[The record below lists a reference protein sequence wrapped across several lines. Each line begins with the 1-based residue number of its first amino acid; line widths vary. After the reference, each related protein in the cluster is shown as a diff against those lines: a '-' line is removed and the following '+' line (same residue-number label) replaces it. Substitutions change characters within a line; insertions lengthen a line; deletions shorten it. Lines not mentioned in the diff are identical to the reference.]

1 MLVNSQHQPLIMK
14 VKFLINPTG
23 KWNLSYNAGEVVE
36 LEQKQAE
43 LLIEVGDAEAVVEE
57 AKPKK
62 VKPIN
67 PEEGD

>member
-1 MLVNSQHQPLIMK
+1 MK

-23 KWNLSYNAGEVVE
+23 KWNLSYNVGEVVE
-36 LEQKQAE
+36 LEKKQAE
-43 LLIEVGDAEAVVEE
+43 LLIEAGDAELVEE

>member
-1 MLVNSQHQPLIMK
+1 MK

-23 KWNLSYNAGEVVE
+23 KWNLSYNVGEVVE
-36 LEQKQAE
+36 LEKKQAE
-43 LLIEVGDAEAVVEE
+43 LLIEAGDAVLVEE

>member
-1 MLVNSQHQPLIMK
+1 MK

-23 KWNLSYNAGEVVE
+23 KWNLSYNVGEVVE
-36 LEQKQAE
+36 LETKQAE
-43 LLIEVGDAEAVVEE
+43 LLIEAGDAVLVED

>member
-1 MLVNSQHQPLIMK
+1 MK

-23 KWNLSYNAGEVVE
+23 KWNLSYNVGEVVE

-43 LLIEVGDAEAVVEE
+43 LLIEAGDAVLVEE
-57 AKPKK
+57 IKPKK

>member
-1 MLVNSQHQPLIMK
+1 MK
-14 VKFLINPTG
+14 IKFLINPTG
-23 KWNLSYNAGEVVE
+23 KWNLSYNVGEVVE
-36 LEQKQAE
+36 LEKKQAE
-43 LLIEVGDAEAVVEE
+43 LLIEAGDAVLVEE

>member
-1 MLVNSQHQPLIMK
+1 MK
-14 VKFLINPTG
+14 IKFLINPTG
-23 KWNLSYNAGEVVE
+23 KWNLSYNVGEVVE

-43 LLIEVGDAEAVVEE
+43 LLIEAGDAVLVEE

>member
-1 MLVNSQHQPLIMK
+1 MK
-14 VKFLINPTG
+14 VRFLINPTG

-36 LEQKQAE
+36 LEKKQAE
-43 LLIEVGDAEAVVEE
+43 LLIEAVDAEAVEE
-57 AKPKK
+57 AKKEKK

>member
-1 MLVNSQHQPLIMK
+1 MK

-23 KWNLSYNAGEVVE
+23 KWNLSYNAGEIVE
-36 LEQKQAE
+36 LEQAE

>member
-1 MLVNSQHQPLIMK
+1 MK
-14 VKFLINPTG
+14 VRFLTNPTG
-23 KWNLSYNAGEVVE
+23 KWNLSYSLGEVVE
-36 LEQKQAE
+36 LEAKQAE
-43 LLIEVGDAEAVVEE
+43 LLIEAGDAVLVEE

>member
-1 MLVNSQHQPLIMK
+1 MK
-14 VKFLINPTG
+14 VKFLTNPTG
-23 KWNLSYNAGEVVE
+23 KWNLSYNVGEVVE
-36 LEQKQAE
+36 LEKKQAE
-43 LLIEVGDAEAVVEE
+43 LLIEAGDAELVEE

>member
-1 MLVNSQHQPLIMK
+1 MK
-14 VKFLINPTG
+14 VKFLTNPTG
-23 KWNLSYNAGEVVE
+23 KWNLSYSLGEVVE
-36 LEQKQAE
+36 LETKQAE
-43 LLIEVGDAEAVVEE
+43 LLIEAGDAVLVEE

>member
-1 MLVNSQHQPLIMK
+1 
-14 VKFLINPTG
+14 
-23 KWNLSYNAGEVVE
+23 VE
-36 LEQKQAE
+36 LETKQAE
-43 LLIEVGDAEAVVEE
+43 LLIEAGDAVLVEE

>member
-1 MLVNSQHQPLIMK
+1 
-14 VKFLINPTG
+14 
-23 KWNLSYNAGEVVE
+23 LSYNAGEVVE

-57 AKPKK
+57 VKPKK

>member
-1 MLVNSQHQPLIMK
+1 MK
-14 VKFLINPTG
+14 IKFLINPTG

-36 LEQKQAE
+36 IEKKQAD
-43 LLIEVGDAEAVVEE
+43 LLIEAGDAELIEE
-57 AKPKK
+57 APKAKK

>member
-1 MLVNSQHQPLIMK
+1 MK
-14 VKFLINPTG
+14 VRFLTNPTG
-23 KWNLSYNAGEVVE
+23 KWNLSYSLGEVVE
-36 LEQKQAE
+36 LETKQAE
-43 LLIEVGDAEAVVEE
+43 LLIEAGDAVLVEE

>member
-1 MLVNSQHQPLIMK
+1 MK
-14 VKFLINPTG
+14 VRFLVNPTG

-36 LEQKQAE
+36 IETKQAE
-43 LLIEVGDAEAVVEE
+43 LLIEAGDAELVAE

-62 VKPIN
+62 IKPVN

>member
-1 MLVNSQHQPLIMK
+1 MK

-23 KWNLSYNAGEVVE
+23 KWNLSYNIGEIVE

-43 LLIEVGDAEAVVEE
+43 LLIEAGDAVLVEE

>member
-1 MLVNSQHQPLIMK
+1 MK
-14 VKFLINPTG
+14 VRFLTNPTG
-23 KWNLSYNAGEVVE
+23 KWNLAYSLGEVVE
-36 LEQKQAE
+36 LETKQAE
-43 LLIEVGDAEAVVEE
+43 LLIEAGDAVLVEE

>member
-1 MLVNSQHQPLIMK
+1 MK

-23 KWNLSYNAGEVVE
+23 KWNLSYNVGEVVE

-43 LLIEVGDAEAVVEE
+43 LLIEAGDAVLVEE

>member
-1 MLVNSQHQPLIMK
+1 MK

-23 KWNLSYNAGEVVE
+23 KWNLSYNVGEVVE
-36 LEQKQAE
+36 LETKQAE
-43 LLIEVGDAEAVVEE
+43 LLIEAGDAVLVEE
-57 AKPKK
+57 VKPKK

>member
-1 MLVNSQHQPLIMK
+1 MK

-43 LLIEVGDAEAVVEE
+43 LLIEAGDAVLVEE

>member
-1 MLVNSQHQPLIMK
+1 M
-14 VKFLINPTG
+14 NPTG

-43 LLIEVGDAEAVVEE
+43 LLIEVGDAEAVIEE